1 MPKKLPKAK
10 RQRRSSS
17 DRPIPKAKQVNL
29 PSAAANKISTE
40 QMTAILIRARQ
51 TVKPIIKREAENEI
65 VSEEILNFKMGEPEL
80 GQT

>member
-1 MPKKLPKAK
+1 MPKKLPKVK

-17 DRPIPKAKQVNL
+17 DRPTPKAKPSNL

-51 TVKPIIKREAENEI
+51 TVKPIIKREAANEI